1 MEKYISIRE
10 AGLLFG
16 VTTTTIRRWEKSG
29 KLICHHRTLGNHRR
43 YKLSDI
49 LSLITPEVNE
59 QEDKLTIAYA
69 RVSSLEQKNDLER
82 QASVLEQYCLD
93 NDFKNI
99 KTIKDIGSGLNF
111 KKKGFQKS
119 I

>member
-16 VTTTTIRRWEKSG
+16 VTTTTLRRWEKLG

-49 LSLITPEVNE
+49 LNIITPKIKENR
-59 QEDKLTIAYA
+59 INICYA
-69 RVSSLEQKNDLER
+69 RVSSQDQKNDLDIQKE
-82 QASVLEQYCLD
+82 VLE
-93 NDFKNI
+93 I
-99 KTIKDIGSGLNF
+99 TV
-111 KKKGFQKS
+111 
-119 I
+119 